1 MDAIPPG
8 LLAALTLFAFVSSIT
23 PGPNNTMLLASG
35 ANFGVRRTVPHMMG
49 VWIGFSVLIVSCGLG
64 LGALFAA
71 YPPLHAAL
79 KVFGGAYL
87 LWLAWKVATAGG
99 LGGGAAGARPM
110 TFLEAAAFQWINP
123 KAWTMGLGAVA
134 TYVPQGRFAAG
145 LAAVALV
152 FAVVN
157 LPCIAFWAALGT
169 AARRLLDRP
178 RALKAFNW
186 TMAVLLVVSLYP
198 LAEETWRWA
207 SGLRPS

>member
-1 MDAIPPG
+1 MNVIPPD

-49 VWIGFSVLIVSCGLG
+49 VWIGFTFLIVCCGLG

-71 YPPLHAAL
+71 YPPLHTAL
-79 KVFGGAYL
+79 KAFGGAYL
-87 LWLAWKVATAGG
+87 LWLAWKVAKASGV
-99 LGGGAAGARPM
+99 GGGPAGAQPM
-110 TFLEAAAFQWINP
+110 TFMQAAAFQWVNP

-134 TYVPQGRFAAG
+134 TYVPQGRYAAG

-169 AARRLLDRP
+169 GVRRLLARP

-198 LAEETWRWA
+198 LAEEAWA
-207 SGLRPS
+207 WLRGVSLS